1 MLKFAK
7 LLLVATL
14 SVVCATAA
22 PLVPLEFAGDA
33 ATSSHPGAIMA
44 SLKMSSLNNI
54 LQLLAPLLPNKML
67 LGKSFPVDVHK
78 SITNSIDF
86 NLNNVT
92 ISSVSGSF
100 DHSLSWKE
108 NTDTPTAFLDISG
121 FDING
126 TLDGNVTGLPKALN
140 F

>member
-14 SVVCATAA
+14 SVMCATAA
-22 PLVPLEFAGDA
+22 PLIPQEFAA
-33 ATSSHPGAIMA
+33 APTSTHPGAIMA

-78 SITNSIDF
+78 SIASM
-86 NLNNVT
+86 
-92 ISSVSGSF
+92 
-100 DHSLSWKE
+100 
-108 NTDTPTAFLDISG
+108 
-121 FDING
+121 
-126 TLDGNVTGLPKALN
+126 
-140 F
+140 

>member
-1 MLKFAK
+1 MFKVAK
-7 LLLVATL
+7 LLLVATV
-14 SVVCATAA
+14 SMIYASAA
-22 PLVPLEFAGDA
+22 PLIPQEFTADA
-33 ATSSHPGAIMA
+33 ATTTHPGAIMA

-78 SITNSIDF
+78 SITNSIAL
-86 NLNNVT
+86 NLNNIT
-92 ISSVSGSF
+92 ISAVSGNF
-100 DHSLSWKE
+100 DHSLTWKE
-108 NTDTPTAFLDISG
+108 NTDTPTAYLDISG

>member
-1 MLKFAK
+1 MFKLAK

-14 SVVCATAA
+14 SVICATAA
-22 PLVPLEFAGDA
+22 PLVPQELAEKPVTA
-33 ATSSHPGAIMA
+33 HPGAIFA

-67 LGKSFPVDVHK
+67 LGKSFELDLHK
-78 SITNSIDF
+78 AIGSMELNINNIT
-86 NLNNVT
+86 VT
-92 ISSVSGSF
+92 AVSGDF
-100 DHSLSWKE
+100 THSLTWKE
-108 NTDTPTAFLDISG
+108 NTTTPTAYLDISG

-126 TLDGNVTGLPKALN
+126 TLDGNVTGLPKKLN